1 MGALRVDLSL
11 KALKQVDLIEWLS
24 SESLPD
30 RRPFSLPSHRMSC
43 VEHDKCFE
51 QHQSDDK

>member
-1 MGALRVDLSL
+1 MGALRVDLSF
-11 KALKQVDLIEWLS
+11 KALKKVELIEWLS

-51 QHQSDDK
+51 KHQSDDK